1 MYSKS
6 FFGQSER
13 FPACMMLNLISIF
26 LWRER
31 TKTRRGKPHGKLE
44 LSEGEVNVAQRC
56 GSVLSLSSEI
66 SARFSLFT

>member
-1 MYSKS
+1 
-6 FFGQSER
+6 
-13 FPACMMLNLISIF
+13 MMLNLISIF

-31 TKTRRGKPHGKLE
+31 TKTRRGKPHGKLELE

-66 SARFSLFT
+66 SARFSLFA